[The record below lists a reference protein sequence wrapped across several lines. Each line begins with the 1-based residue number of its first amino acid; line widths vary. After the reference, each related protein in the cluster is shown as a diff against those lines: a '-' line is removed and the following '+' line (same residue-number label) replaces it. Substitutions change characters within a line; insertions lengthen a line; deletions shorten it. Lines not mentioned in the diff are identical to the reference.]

1 MIIKLTGADFSAKN
15 IGTISIPFE
24 IDADI
29 QQILS
34 HYTRSLTDKQKYY
47 FQLFYRGLQS
57 SRLLGKI
64 KNLYLPIL
72 ANSVNEAMF
81 NIVAGNIDATNVENS
96 LYTMNPDNALYCT
109 KTDKTEVANPLTFPY
124 SASTKNMHLMM
135 YLASDTSIIA
145 SSSLHLFGSGKTSSD
160 IVQMYYEG
168 TSSGSGAVLKLN
180 IYGSGEILGIES
192 GLTIGKGAKIVSVG
206 SDTNVL
212 FSADKKTKSTNA
224 SSTITADTK
233 FTKDVM
239 PFLAYS
245 KKAVFVT
252 PAYAMSAGSSL
263 TADDM
268 ATYNTLL
275 DTFINAIAMGTLSR

>member
-15 IGTISIPFE
+15 IGTISVPIE

-34 HYTRSLTDKQKYY
+34 HYTRSLTDKQKYA

-57 SRLLGKI
+57 NNLLGKI
-64 KNLYLPIL
+64 TNLYLPIL

-81 NIVAGNIDATNVENS
+81 NIVADKVDATNVGNS
-96 LYTMNPDNALYCT
+96 LYAMDSKNALYCT
-109 KTDKTEVANPLTFPY
+109 QTNMTEVANPLSFPY

-135 YLASDTSIIA
+135 YIA
-145 SSSLHLFGSGKTSSD
+145 SNVTYAAGTSSYLFGCGKYSSD
-160 IVQMYYEG
+160 ILQMYYAG
-168 TSSGSGAVLKLN
+168 ASSGLGATLKLM
-180 IYGSGEILGIES
+180 IMGSGEINGTEMS
-192 GLTIGKGAKIVSVG
+192 GLIIGKGAKIVSVG
-206 SDTNVL
+206 SDANAL
-212 FSADKKTKSTNA
+212 FNADKKTKSTNA
-224 SSTITADTK
+224 SSVITNDTK

-245 KKAVFVT
+245 KKATNVT
-252 PAYAMSAGSSL
+252 PAYVMSAGSAL

-275 DTFINAIAMGTLSR
+275 DTFVNSI